1 MEDTTARMMQMVDE
15 RNEEL
20 DQSLNKEELEKK
32 INFEEAQ
39 VSANEKHTTAT
50 ESEDDLEK
58 EEVLYKPEG
67 IDPKRVSSQID
78 EASKNASAISDEVE
92 RKFIELGSK

>member
-1 MEDTTARMMQMVDE
+1 MQELTKHEVKAKTEKLTDSYSLLLEKITEEANSPVNTTARMMQMVDE

-39 VSANEKHTTAT
+39 VSAN
-50 ESEDDLEK
+50 
-58 EEVLYKPEG
+58 
-67 IDPKRVSSQID
+67 
-78 EASKNASAISDEVE
+78 
-92 RKFIELGSK
+92 